1 MHSITKNKG
10 KKSKSK
16 QSWTTT
22 YGHWSGGLVWCCIVL
37 KLSFSWALL
46 FWLSLSRV
54 TREFYRFPQ
63 WRRAACGESWRI
75 GRNHT
80 SLATCI
86 GYVVF
91 DPEQPKAHKL
101 NKLYIHFNILALT
114 SMLHVRTLLTKYCKH
129 CRSWLLSFYVRWQEK
144 TYWKLTFFVQI
155 IQHLQFIRI
164 ARFKVILFRY
174 FPVLHFGGFGHK
186 YELYS
191 SRCSHPSLAILL

>member
-129 CRSWLLSFYVRWQEK
+129 CRSWLLSFYERWREKNQLK
-144 TYWKLTFFVQI
+144 TYLLRSNHPTSPIHPHSEIQSHLVPVFPSPPFWRIWPQI
-155 IQHLQFIRI
+155 WTL
-164 ARFKVILFRY
+164 FK
-174 FPVLHFGGFGHK
+174 
-186 YELYS
+186 
-191 SRCSHPSLAILL
+191 